1 MGIRFTSV
9 LRLMAI
15 ATPIVFIGSFANVAN
30 AQRATTQESAAEVQT
45 LPEAFEDAY
54 YRFDENFYR
63 NRQVPRSLTWFT
75 GPFPENEIA
84 GDGRVVN
91 RLYQDAL
98 AQQTTSDPTI
108 RVQDADNPYQSSI
121 MTAPIVPDE
130 EPIPAAFYSP
140 FSRSPVNASSG
151 SPSYGG
157 GGRRGA
163 VPALW

>member
-15 ATPIVFIGSFANVAN
+15 VTPLVFIGSFANVAN
-30 AQRATTQESAAEVQT
+30 AQRATESADEVQT

-54 YRFDENFYR
+54 FRFDENFYR
-63 NRQVPRSLTWFT
+63 NRQVPRNLTWFT

-91 RLYQDAL
+91 RLYQEAL
-98 AQQTTSDPTI
+98 AQQTLNDPTI
-108 RVQDADNPYQSSI
+108 RVPDADNPFQSSI

-130 EPIPAAFYSP
+130 EPIPAAFSSP
-140 FSRSPVNASSG
+140 FSRSPLNAG
-151 SPSYGG
+151 GGIRPNGG
-157 GGRRGA
+157 GGRSA